1 MNDINDLM
9 LTASGDLMFL
19 SKTRKN
25 NKIQLQ
31 FVFTQNHAIKID
43 FSLDYFKAIERRPNQ
58 ILLSFDVGES
68 IYEAQQAKVINK
80 LRGVSQACYIRLK
93 TTLGELPYR
102 ETIGSN
108 LEKTK
113 HDFLF
118 DPIVKNKVLEYAKL
132 AIQDILPNAEI
143 KLTAS
148 AKHTPNGYQQVMKIS
163 IYDEEV
169 LILEYQLEE

>member
-9 LTASGDLMFL
+9 LTSSGDIMFL
-19 SKTRKN
+19 SKIRKN

-31 FVFTQNHAIKID
+31 FVFTQKHAIKIN
-43 FSLDYFKAIERRPNQ
+43 FSLDYFKPIQKQSNQ
-58 ILLSFDVGES
+58 ILLSFDIGES
-68 IYEAQQAKVINK
+68 IHEAQQAKMINK
-80 LRGVSQACYIRLK
+80 IRGVSQACYIRLK
-93 TTLGELPYR
+93 TALGELPYR

-118 DPIVKNKVLEYAKL
+118 DPIVKNKVLEYTQMAL
-132 AIQDILPNAEI
+132 QDILPNAEI
-143 KLTAS
+143 KLTPS